1 MRRTN
6 GALTLLVVNK
16 AMTASL
22 NAQITLTN
30 FVPSAGATLLSYGI
44 PQDQATATNAA
55 AVWQDLATA
64 NYTVAGTN
72 FNCSF
77 PPLSLTLFTLAPAPA
92 ALAVPSLRSGQLQ
105 LRLQGQ
111 PGTPYI
117 LQSSPDLA
125 TWTSIAT
132 NTLIGNTLTI
142 TNQIS
147 PGSTHEFYRAIWQ
160 P

>member
-1 MRRTN
+1 
-6 GALTLLVVNK
+6 
-16 AMTASL
+16 MTASL

-30 FVPSAGATLLSYGI
+30 FAPSPSATVLSYGT

-55 AVWQDLATA
+55 AVWQDLAST
-64 NYTVAGTN
+64 NYTMAGTN
-72 FNCSF
+72 FNGLF

-92 ALAVPSLRSGQLQ
+92 KLSVPSLRSGQLQ

-117 LQSSPDLA
+117 IQSSPDLA

-132 NTLIGNTLTI
+132 NTLTGNTLTI
-142 TNQIS
+142 TNQTS
-147 PGSTHEFYRAIWQ
+147 PSSPNEFYRAIWQ